1 MKSGKANN
9 TARAS
14 KASDAASRLTAP
26 RSHAAPKAPMGANGE
41 TGDVQRA
48 ARKVFILR
56 RNNLSTSN

>member
-1 MKSGKANN
+1 MKAGKANN
-9 TARAS
+9 KARSS

-41 TGDVQRA
+41 TGDVQRS

-56 RNNLSTSN
+56 RKNLSTSN